1 MSLLTIVLTTVLCG
15 ALGMWCGQRWTP
27 RRPERLSAKPLNA
40 WMERHQRLR
49 DQSKL
54 AQRRHDLRHT
64 RNEVQQQTLQLHL
77 SPHFMFNA
85 LSSVQWLWSER
96 KRDRAAQM
104 FSNFVT
110 LWRHHWR
117 SQEASTHT
125 LQEELASLQAY
136 LTLEAQRLGRA
147 VALEVRVDP
156 SVSRD
161 GRLPA
166 LLLQPAMENA
176 LWHGLDA
183 SVAHPRLELAIS
195 PQEGRTNWVTIVLRD
210 NGVGLSRSSSTT
222 STDAP
227 SNHVSMGTEITSMR
241 LREIHPRARFEL
253 REALAPWST
262 EVVISLPLV
271 VPNS

>member
-27 RRPERLSAKPLNA
+27 RRPERLSATPPDA

-85 LSSVQWLWSER
+85 LSSVQWLWSEH
-96 KRDRAAQM
+96 KRDRAARL

-125 LQEELASLQAY
+125 LHEELDSLQAY
-136 LTLEAQRLGRA
+136 LTLEVQRLGRP
-147 VALEVRVDP
+147 VAMDVRIDA
-156 SVSRD
+156 SVPRD
-161 GRLPA
+161 AGLPA
-166 LLLQPAMENA
+166 LLLQPALENA
-176 LWHGLDA
+176 LWHGVNNA
-183 SVAHPRLELAIS
+183 VAPPHLELVIT
-195 PQEGRTNWVTIVLRD
+195 PQQGHAPWVDIVLRD
-210 NGVGLSRSSSTT
+210 NGVGLSRTT
-222 STDAP
+222 ASTDAP
-227 SNHVSMGTEITSMR
+227 KEHVSMGTEITAMR
-241 LREIHPRARFEL
+241 LRELHPEARFEL
-253 REALAPWST
+253 RVAVAPWST
-262 EVVISLPLV
+262 EAWFSLPLAA
-271 VPNS
+271 PNS

>member
-27 RRPERLSAKPLNA
+27 RRPERLSATPPDA

-85 LSSVQWLWSER
+85 LSSVQWLWSEH
-96 KRDRAAQM
+96 KRDRAAEL

-125 LQEELASLQAY
+125 LQEELDSLQAY
-136 LTLEAQRLGRA
+136 LTLEVQRLGRA
-147 VALEVRVDP
+147 VAMDVRIDA

-176 LWHGLDA
+176 LWHGLDNPWPTLDWNL
-183 SVAHPRLELAIS
+183 SSHHRK
-195 PQEGRTNWVTIVLRD
+195 GRAPWVDIVLRD
-210 NGVGLSRSSSTT
+210 NGVGALPPPPQQMPLK
-222 STDAP
+222 D
-227 SNHVSMGTEITSMR
+227 HVSMGTEITSMR
-241 LREIHPRARFEL
+241 LRELHPDARFEL
-253 REALAPWST
+253 RDAHAPWST

-271 VPNS
+271 APNS

>member
-1 MSLLTIVLTTVLCG
+1 
-15 ALGMWCGQRWTP
+15 
-27 RRPERLSAKPLNA
+27 
-40 WMERHQRLR
+40 
-49 DQSKL
+49 
-54 AQRRHDLRHT
+54 
-64 RNEVQQQTLQLHL
+64 
-77 SPHFMFNA
+77 
-85 LSSVQWLWSER
+85 
-96 KRDRAAQM
+96 M

-156 SVSRD
+156 SVLLD

-183 SVAHPRLELAIS
+183 SVVHPRLELAIS
-195 PQEGRTNWVTIVLRD
+195 PQEGRANWVTIVLRD

-227 SNHVSMGTEITSMR
+227 SDHVSMGTEITSMR
-241 LREIHPRARFEL
+241 LREVHPEARFEL
-253 REALAPWST
+253 REARAPWST

-271 VPNS
+271 APNS

>member
-27 RRPERLSAKPLNA
+27 RRPERLSATPPDA

-85 LSSVQWLWSER
+85 LSSVQWLWSEH
-96 KRDRAAQM
+96 KRDRAARL

-136 LTLEAQRLGRA
+136 LTLEAQR
-147 VALEVRVDP
+147 
-156 SVSRD
+156 
-161 GRLPA
+161 
-166 LLLQPAMENA
+166 
-176 LWHGLDA
+176 
-183 SVAHPRLELAIS
+183 
-195 PQEGRTNWVTIVLRD
+195 
-210 NGVGLSRSSSTT
+210 
-222 STDAP
+222 
-227 SNHVSMGTEITSMR
+227 
-241 LREIHPRARFEL
+241 
-253 REALAPWST
+253 
-262 EVVISLPLV
+262 
-271 VPNS
+271 